1 VNAHAPDGGAAIVTG
16 AGQGIGRAYALR
28 LAADGWPVLVV
39 DVDAARAASVESA
52 IAGAGGRATACVADV
67 SNEADCDRMAERAL
81 DAYGGIGALVN
92 NAAVFSNITPKPFW
106 ELTVAEW
113 DGLMSVNLKGMWLA
127 SKAVTPVMRR
137 KRAGS
142 ILNISSASNFMGRPN
157 YAHYVTSKAGVIGL
171 TRAMARELGPDGV
184 RVNCL
189 APGGVVTEVERK
201 TMTGADL
208 DGLVAAQSVKRPATP
223 NDLVGYVAFILSPQA
238 AFITGQTLVIDGGLI
253 MH

>member
-1 VNAHAPDGGAAIVTG
+1 MNDGERSSGVAIVTG
-16 AGQGIGRAYALR
+16 AGQGIGRAYAQR
-28 LAADGWPVLVV
+28 LARDGWSVV
-39 DVDAARAASVESA
+39 VADIDAAHAASVAAGIASEGGVALAARTDVAVESD
-52 IAGAGGRATACVADV
+52 C
-67 SNEADCDRMAERAL
+67 EALAAAAL
-81 DAYGGIGALVN
+81 GAYGRIDALIN
-92 NAAVFSNITPKPFW
+92 NAALFSTITPKPFW

-127 SKAVTPVMRR
+127 SKAVAPAMRR
-137 KRAGS
+137 ERAGC

-189 APGGVVTEVERK
+189 APGGVVTEIQRK
-201 TMTGADL
+201 TMTDADL
-208 DGLVAAQSVKRPATP
+208 AGLVAAQAVKRPATP
-223 NDLVGYVAFILSPQA
+223 DDLVGYVAFILSPQA